1 MKKAL
6 TIIAVMLIPILIY
19 IGIVLYVAYQLNN
32 VPKPIDQ
39 AMKDIKNPSYTI
51 DWFDKDD
58 EPLPTITTAAQAE
71 EEINGFTAAETYNSG
86 YYEPIEYPM
95 Y

>member
-6 TIIAVMLIPILIY
+6 IIIAVVLVPILIY
-19 IGIVLYVAYQLNN
+19 LGIVLYVAYQLNN
-32 VPKPIDQ
+32 VPKPYSQAIIDIQ
-39 AMKDIKNPSYTI
+39 KPSFTI
-51 DWFDKDD
+51 DWFDKD
-58 EPLPTITTAAQAE
+58 EPLPTIKTAAQAE
-71 EEINGFTAAETYNSG
+71 EEMNGFTASDLYNAG